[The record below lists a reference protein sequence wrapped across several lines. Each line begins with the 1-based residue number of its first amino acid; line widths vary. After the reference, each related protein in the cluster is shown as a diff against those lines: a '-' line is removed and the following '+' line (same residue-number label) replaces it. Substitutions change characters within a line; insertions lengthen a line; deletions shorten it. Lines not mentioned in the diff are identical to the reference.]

1 MTNSILIGKAIY
13 NVLMEDETIQRY
25 VSGRVFPLVAEQST
39 NYPFIVY
46 WRNGVQSVNYTKD
59 GYGEDSVDFTV
70 LAVSDKYQVSIL
82 IANLIRMVLEKR
94 RIISEDMLIT
104 NVRLVGIDESWS
116 DNAYIQTLNFQ
127 CTVNSK

>member
-13 NVLMEDETIQRY
+13 NVLMEDETIQSY

-46 WRNGVQSVNYTKD
+46 WRNSVQSVNYTKD

-70 LAVSDKYQVSIL
+70 LAVSDKYQVSIF